1 LFWQKTPNFH
11 RSAKAQQ
18 KGTIMPETKS
28 TAAYL
33 ESIGVRDLPPLT
45 CPFDPGYDPVT
56 FEAHLEQSHH
66 LMASM
71 KISMA
76 CWQIA
81 DEKVTRRKIQAA
93 RRSGVPIVTGGG
105 PFEVAVAQGALESYL
120 DLCADI
126 GADRIECGEGFTE
139 LDLPAEK
146 IIAMAHSRGLEVQFE
161 LGEKHSG
168 AFTEEAIQELID
180 QGKHWLDKGAMEL
193 VIEARESAK
202 GVGLFDDEGNF
213 NAGFADRFANTFGL
227 GLLTY
232 EAPNKPS
239 QFTLLN
245 HFGPMVRLS
254 NVRLEEVLRVEIY
267 RRGLHSDAFRRQN
280 LRPVRRTE
288 GHLVGS
294 A

>member
-1 LFWQKTPNFH
+1 MLDQGRIH
-11 RSAKAQQ
+11 SADYLKA
-18 KGTIMPETKS
+18 
-28 TAAYL
+28 
-33 ESIGVRDLPPLT
+33 IGVRQLPPLT
-45 CPFDPGYDPVT
+45 CPFDPGYDGVT
-56 FEAHLEQSHH
+56 FEAHLEQSRH

-81 DEKVTRRKIQAA
+81 DEAVTRRKIQACHKW
-93 RRSGVPIVTGGG
+93 GVPCVTGGG
-105 PFEVAVAQGALESYL
+105 PFEVAVAQGAFEEYL
-120 DLCADI
+120 DLCADM
-126 GADRIECGEGFTE
+126 GVDRIECGEGFTE
-139 LDLPAEK
+139 LGLPAER
-146 IIAMAHSRGLEVQFE
+146 IIKLANSRGLEVQFE

-168 AFTEEAIQELID
+168 AFTEQAIQELLD
-180 QGKHWLDKGAMEL
+180 QGKHWLNLGAVEL

-202 GVGLFDDEGNF
+202 GVGLFDDDGNF
-213 NAGFADRFANTFGL
+213 NAAFAERFAAAFGL
-227 GLLTY
+227 GLVTF

-267 RRGLHSDAFRRQN
+267 RRGLHSDAFQQPK
-280 LRPVRRTE
+280 LRPVKSTSRQHMT
-288 GHLVGS
+288 VG